1 MKVVHKIEIEV
12 PDLGDRIRKAR
23 KASRK
28 SMAQLCGEADVTSSY
43 WYQIEAGTL
52 SGGVTLTTI
61 RAIEKALEVDLGVQF
76 KWSHEFEQWGVS
88 PN

>member
-12 PDLGDRIRKAR
+12 PDLGSKIRSAR
-23 KASRK
+23 KASSK

-61 RAIEKALEVDLGVQF
+61 RAIEQALGVDLGVHLE
-76 KWSHEFEQWGVS
+76 WSQNIE
-88 PN
+88 